1 MHIRV
6 SIAGIRACL
15 HGGSPLHVSLLRGA
29 LVVPAWLLLG
39 LAACRRLH
47 LLPSLHAMVGR
58 RARVIVRRCWLL
70 LLLLLSIVYLLAI
83 LRVGLATW
91 MVLLLVIKALAVGHQ
106 L

>member
-70 LLLLLSIVYLLAI
+70 LLLSIVYLLAI

>member
-1 MHIRV
+1 M
-6 SIAGIRACL
+6 
-15 HGGSPLHVSLLRGA
+15 
-29 LVVPAWLLLG
+29 VPAWLLLG